1 LCLLGWS
8 ELCLSICGNSQALC
22 SSVAAPEFVFEHGYQ
37 TYLPTEST
45 DDQTATVIALPTKTR
60 TKKPTAPPAQKKLG
74 CCYPGKGG
82 ATHRM
87 CRKGVLLRT
96 SFNGGETEGQPH
108 RPSRPRIHYLALVG
122 SELMIVLHGFQVSES
137 EPACLVCVTILLFFS
152 DRL

>member
-1 LCLLGWS
+1 MRKEVLTEVPLCLMSWS
-8 ELCLSICGNSQALC
+8 ELCLSVCGNSQALC

-87 CRKGVLLRT
+87 CRKGFFLGLVLVVGRLRADRT
-96 SFNGGETEGQPH
+96 DQADPEF
-108 RPSRPRIHYLALVG
+108 
-122 SELMIVLHGFQVSES
+122 
-137 EPACLVCVTILLFFS
+137 TI
-152 DRL
+152 